1 MRRLWLIFAQA
12 ATVSLA
18 FLFVVQT
25 LKPEWL
31 GRAVGGRVVA
41 VQQAAAPS
49 GAARKVVSYSYAA
62 QKALPSVVYIYT
74 SQEVKAPANPLLNDP
89 FFRHFFG
96 DRSELQPQRRSGLGS
111 GVIVSAGGYILTN
124 NHVIEAADQIEVALQ
139 DGRKFKARVAGA
151 DPDSDLAVLRI
162 DAGAKLPAITFA
174 PSGSLRVGDV
184 VLAIGD
190 PFGVGQTVTSG
201 IVSALARTNIG
212 ESDFRSFIQTDA
224 AINPGNS
231 GGALVDMDGRLVG
244 INSAIYSKSGGSVGI
259 GFAIPSA
266 LVRVVLAEITRG
278 GKVVR
283 PWLGASGQAVTPEIA
298 AAMKL
303 ARPVGVLINRLSQGG
318 PAADAGLKLG
328 DVVTAV
334 QGREVDDPE
343 GLRFRLATL
352 AVGGSARLTVLR
364 DGAERS
370 IDVPLIAPPETPP
383 RDTTEIAGPNPLA
396 GAMVANLNPALAA
409 EMGFDDNAGGGVVVV
424 RVRPGSIADRL
435 QFAPGDIILSVNGR
449 PAANVAE
456 ARRLLAA
463 PAAQWR
469 VGLRRGGQTL
479 SLEVGG

>member
-1 MRRLWLIFAQA
+1 MVRPIALLLLALVLAPLPAAAQSDTVPASRQQIRLSFAPVVRQ
-12 ATVSLA
+12 VSPA
-18 FLFVVQT
+18 VVNIYT
-25 LKPEWL
+25 
-31 GRAVGGRVVA
+31 RRVVRTA
-41 VQQAAAPS
+41 VSPLAA
-49 GAARKVVSYSYAA
+49 
-62 QKALPSVVYIYT
+62 
-74 SQEVKAPANPLLNDP
+74 DP
-89 FFRHFFG
+89 FFSQFFG
-96 DRSELQPQRRSGLGS
+96 NLLPPGMTQDRVQRSLGS
-111 GVIVSAGGYILTN
+111 GVIVAPDGVVVTN
-124 NHVIEAADQIEVALQ
+124 HHVIAGADQITVVLSDRREFA
-139 DGRKFKARVAGA
+139 ARVIGS
-151 DPDSDLAVLRI
+151 DERSDLAVLEI
-162 DAGAKLPAITFA
+162 DTKGERLPTLPFGDSDA
-174 PSGSLRVGDV
+174 LQVGDL

-409 EMGFDDNAGGGVVVV
+409 EMGFDDAAGGGVVVV

>member
-1 MRRLWLIFAQA
+1 MVRPIALLLLALVLAPLPAAAQSDTVPASRQQIRLSFAPVVRQ
-12 ATVSLA
+12 VSPA
-18 FLFVVQT
+18 VVNIYT
-25 LKPEWL
+25 
-31 GRAVGGRVVA
+31 RRVVRTA
-41 VQQAAAPS
+41 VSPLAA
-49 GAARKVVSYSYAA
+49 
-62 QKALPSVVYIYT
+62 
-74 SQEVKAPANPLLNDP
+74 DP
-89 FFRHFFG
+89 FFSQFFG
-96 DRSELQPQRRSGLGS
+96 NLLPPGMTQDRVQRSLGS
-111 GVIVSAGGYILTN
+111 GVIVAPDGVVVTN
-124 NHVIEAADQIEVALQ
+124 HHVIAGAAQITVVLSDRREFA
-139 DGRKFKARVAGA
+139 ARVIGS
-151 DPDSDLAVLRI
+151 DERSDLAVLKI
-162 DAGAKLPAITFA
+162 DTKGERLPTLPFGDSDA
-174 PSGSLRVGDV
+174 LQVGDL

-266 LVRVVLAEITRG
+266 LVRVVLEEITRG
-278 GKVVR
+278 GKVGR
-283 PWLGASGQAVTPEIA
+283 PGLGASGQAVTPEIA